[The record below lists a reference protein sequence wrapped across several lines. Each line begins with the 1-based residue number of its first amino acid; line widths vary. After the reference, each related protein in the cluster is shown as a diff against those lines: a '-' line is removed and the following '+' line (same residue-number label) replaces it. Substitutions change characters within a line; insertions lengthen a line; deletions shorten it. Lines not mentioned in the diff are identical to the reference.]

1 MFFQLSLVML
11 KTQKGRSK
19 NVSKQLQRK
28 IRLVN
33 PRNHTKKPTCPL
45 GFVQEA
51 PKQSRNRQT
60 QNFKVYKKN
69 IRIPTFKEHKLSGQS
84 AKKASSGTPD
94 ARAKRTCCFGAFCA
108 LFALLLAP
116 CDRMEVMVF
125 GWFSLQ
131 EI

>member
-1 MFFQLSLVML
+1 MCKKQWFSTNDNFFIKRSRLYAKLS
-11 KTQKGRSK
+11 
-19 NVSKQLQRK
+19 
-28 IRLVN
+28 
-33 PRNHTKKPTCPL
+33 
-45 GFVQEA
+45 FVQLWILTVNNQEINR
-51 PKQSRNRQT
+51 PKISKS
-60 QNFKVYKKN
+60 FKKN
-69 IRIPTFKEHKLSGQS
+69 IRIPTFKEHKLSGRS